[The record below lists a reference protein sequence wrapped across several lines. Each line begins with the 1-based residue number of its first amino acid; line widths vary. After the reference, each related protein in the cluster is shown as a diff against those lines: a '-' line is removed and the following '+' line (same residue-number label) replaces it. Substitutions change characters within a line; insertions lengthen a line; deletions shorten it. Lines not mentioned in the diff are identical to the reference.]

1 MLIMLNYLCR
11 RWILS
16 LSLSPILVKQHKAQV
31 ESIAVTG
38 LQHQLS
44 SMPYASTQN
53 GGRGRGWDRSFISV
67 FATFFCLSFF
77 FSTSCLW
84 CWLLCFYFLVLG
96 CSRLFLCL
104 LFMFSDSSLR
114 FWLLR
119 FCFFALRHNYTQF
132 TRITSSFTYLCT
144 SHFLWGL
151 PSPLLYL
158 YQFFCSSI
166 YTRL

>member
-1 MLIMLNYLCR
+1 MLIMLKYLCKT
-11 RWILS
+11 WILS

-31 ESIAVTG
+31 ESIAVTA

-44 SMPYASTQN
+44 SMPYAFKQN

-67 FATFFCLSFF
+67 FATFLCLSFF

-104 LFMFSDSSLR
+104 LFMFSDFSLR

-158 YQFFCSSI
+158 Y
-166 YTRL
+166 

>member
-1 MLIMLNYLCR
+1 MLIMLNYLCKT
-11 RWILS
+11 WI
-16 LSLSPILVKQHKAQV
+16 LSLSPILVKQHTAQV

-44 SMPYASTQN
+44 SMPYAFKQN

-67 FATFFCLSFF
+67 FAIFLCLSFF
-77 FSTSCLW
+77 FSSSCLW

-96 CSRLFLCL
+96 CSHLFLCL
-104 LFMFSDSSLR
+104 LFMFSDFSFR

-119 FCFFALRHNYTQF
+119 FCFFALRQNYTQF
-132 TRITSSFTYLCT
+132 TRIISSFTYLCK
-144 SHFLWGL
+144 SLFLWGL

-158 YQFFCSSI
+158 Y
-166 YTRL
+166 